1 MRASG
6 RLGRKSRV
14 GVIVWG
20 EVRICDPYALLLKAS
35 LVSVTARSG
44 SRPVVHDEN
53 HMGRPAL
60 GTRVIDIRDLAVVEV
75 VAEPEFGGVFELVRR
90 FGRPATA
97 AELESASGLART
109 RVMEC
114 VDALVSAG
122 LVRPIRPRAPR
133 KVFAYEATC
142 SRIVVAYDGRDSGDS
157 EAVLRLQARATRDAE
172 EALRA
177 RPAGPIDGV
186 KGKAWHQTRIKCR
199 LRPEHLKG
207 LGQRLHAVGE
217 YLMQV
222 ASEATLGEPGA
233 SPLCNFVVGINLVP
247 LDVPLLPSAPIVA
260 VPHTAVGASIASD
273 ASTGFAGLTVRERQ
287 VAVALRDGRTRNQ
300 IARELGISP
309 NTVGTVTR
317 KLYAKL
323 GVHRRAELVTRLA
336 GLAAG

>member
-1 MRASG
+1 M
-6 RLGRKSRV
+6 
-14 GVIVWG
+14 
-20 EVRICDPYALLLKAS
+20 
-35 LVSVTARSG
+35 
-44 SRPVVHDEN
+44 
-53 HMGRPAL
+53 
-60 GTRVIDIRDLAVVEV
+60 AVL
-75 VAEPEFGGVFELVRR
+75 AEPESGGVFEVIRR
-90 FGRPATA
+90 FGGPVVA
-97 AELESASGLART
+97 AKVAEASGLSLG
-109 RVMEC
+109 RVMERI
-114 VDALVSAG
+114 DALASIG
-122 LVRPIRPRAPR
+122 LVRAIRPRAPR

-142 SRIVVAYDGRDSGDS
+142 SRVVVTFDSRS
-157 EAVLRLQARATRDAE
+157 PEESRSVLHLQACATRDAE
-172 EALRA
+172 EAMHVQ
-177 RPAGPIDGV
+177 PASAIDGTA
-186 KGKAWHQTRIKCR
+186 GRAWHQTRIKCR
-199 LRPEHLKG
+199 LRPEHMKG

-222 ASEATLGEPGA
+222 ASEAPMDGTDS

-260 VPHTAVGASIASD
+260 VPRTAVAASIASD

-300 IARELGISP
+300 IAHELGISP